1 MIRVVLDTNI
11 LISAL
16 LQQQGLPARSFLMT
30 IAGTTAQLCVSSDI
44 HAGFRKKGVRQDTEE
59 KWDDIAN
66 VAKGASPQW
75 IFRSRR
81 H

>member
-1 MIRVVLDTNI
+1 
-11 LISAL
+11 
-16 LQQQGLPARSFLMT
+16 MT
-30 IAGTTAQLCVSSDI
+30 IAGTTAQLCVSGDI
-44 HAGFRKKGVRQDTEE
+44 SAGFRKKGVRQDIEE

-66 VAKGASPQW
+66 AVKEASPQW